1 MSTAGHGP
9 NIGHGYVKY
18 IIISETGQ
26 ELEPIIF
33 PSQVAHASGRVAGA
47 LLDAQTVAIGGMYF
61 WTGDDTG
68 LAPNAQTILSQ
79 ERLSD
84 PAFIP
89 ALIASAVQRFGHL
102 NGSSSGMCV
111 SGLPA
116 TWADDR
122 EKCRQLGRLLRIGAP
137 DMYERI
143 TVIAEPL
150 GLAYAALL
158 DNNGQVVGDSAL
170 ARSRIG
176 VVDLGHLTVDRS
188 ELYKLAPAKT
198 AMDTY
203 QLGTARPLSQIRAR
217 ISAHVDRELTLIE
230 TDTAIRAGVVR
241 VAGQDTPLP
250 RGWDQPLLESGQA
263 IRDRLV
269 EAWGRGNQ
277 FEAILL
283 GGGGAEVPQI
293 TEAIRASFRHAIVV
307 EKPQTAIARGYARLA
322 RRQTL
327 AEQV

>member
-18 IIISETGQ
+18 IIIDENGV

-33 PSQVAHASGRVAGA
+33 PSQVAHASSRVAGA
-47 LLDAQTVAIGGMYF
+47 LNDAQTVAIGGMYF

-79 ERLSD
+79 ERLND

-89 ALIASAVQRFGHL
+89 ALIAGALGRFGHL
-102 NGSSSGMCV
+102 NGSSSGVCV

-122 EKCRQLGRLLRIGAP
+122 DKCRLLGRQLRVGAP
-137 DMYERI
+137 DAYTRI

-158 DNNGQVVGDSAL
+158 DNHGQVVGDTAL
-170 ARSRIG
+170 SSTRIG

-188 ELYKLAPAKT
+188 ELYKLAPVKT

-203 QLGTARPLSQIRAR
+203 QLGTARPLAQIRAR
-217 ISAHVDRELTLIE
+217 ISAHIDRELTLIE
-230 TDTAIRAGVVR
+230 TDAAIRHGSVR
-241 VAGQDTPLP
+241 VAGKDVPLP
-250 RGWDQPLLESGQA
+250 HGWDFPLIESGRA

-269 EAWGRGNQ
+269 EAWGRGGQ

-283 GGGGAEVPQI
+283 GGGGAELPQI
-293 TEAIRASFRHAIVV
+293 TEAIRASFGHAIVV
-307 EKPQTAIARGYARLA
+307 DRPQTAIARGYARLA
-322 RRQTL
+322 RRMALQ
-327 AEQV
+327 